1 MMEMLEMRSSRL
13 PGFFRLS
20 ADERIRAVARFAGLE
35 EADLAALAS
44 PDGLPQAVA
53 ACMSEN
59 VVGRFGLP
67 IAFATNFRVNG
78 LDYVVPMVIEEPSV
92 VAASSFAARLLRSGD
107 GMVAHTTDPIMIGQI
122 HFPDPPA
129 EGILE
134 DVVERHLDELKVQLE
149 RLHPRLVA
157 AGGGF
162 RGARV
167 RRLVDPDGRPL
178 AVVHIHVDV
187 RDAMGAN
194 AVNSMSE
201 EAGALLSQ
209 WTGARVGLRILSN
222 LPIHRRVVVEGRV
235 PLGATPDVSSM
246 QPDEA
251 ARIEEASRFAEA
263 DPYRAVTANKGI
275 MNGIDAVLLA
285 TGQDFRAVE
294 AAAHAFAA
302 YDGRYT
308 ALAKWRVEDGHLVGR
323 MDLPLALGTV
333 GGITTVH
340 PAVRANFK
348 ILGIREASRFSEVV
362 AAVGLAQNLAA
373 TRALASEG
381 IQRGHMSLHARNV
394 AMDIGASPEEVPLVV
409 AGMLAQERTDARTAR
424 HELDR
429 IRKVK
434 RAEA

>member
-1 MMEMLEMRSSRL
+1 MFQTRSSRL

-35 EADLAALAS
+35 ETDLDALAS

-53 ACMSEN
+53 SCMSEN
-59 VVGRFGLP
+59 VVGRFSLP

-92 VAASSFAARLLRSGD
+92 VAAASFAARLLRDED
-107 GMVAHTTDPIMIGQI
+107 GIAAVSTDPIMIGQV
-122 HFPDPPA
+122 HFPEPPP
-129 EGILE
+129 EGVLE
-134 DVVERHLDELKVQLE
+134 DVVERHLGVLKEQLDKN
-149 RLHPRLVA
+149 HPRLIA

-194 AVNSMSE
+194 AVNSMAE
-201 EAGALLSQ
+201 EAGALLTE

-235 PLGATPDVSSM
+235 RLSETQEISTM
-246 QPDEA
+246 KPDEA

-308 ALAKWRVEDGHLVGR
+308 ALAKWRVEDDHLVGR
-323 MDLPLALGTV
+323 MDIPLALGTV
-333 GGITTVH
+333 GGITSVH
-340 PAVRANFK
+340 PAVRASFK
-348 ILGIREASRFSEVV
+348 ILGTRVASRFAEVV
-362 AAVGLAQNLAA
+362 ASVGLAQNLAA

-381 IQRGHMSLHARNV
+381 IQRGHMRLHARNV
-394 AMDIGASPEEVPLVV
+394 AMEVGANPEEVPLVV
-409 AGMLAQERTDARTAR
+409 AAMIARERTDARAAR
-424 HELDR
+424 EELAR
-429 IRKVK
+429 VRQ
-434 RAEA
+434 R